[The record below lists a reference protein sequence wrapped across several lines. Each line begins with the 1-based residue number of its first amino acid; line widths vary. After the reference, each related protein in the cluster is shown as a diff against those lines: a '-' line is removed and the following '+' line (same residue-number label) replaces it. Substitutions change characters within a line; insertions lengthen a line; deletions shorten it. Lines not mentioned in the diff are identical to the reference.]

1 MSDFIEKIYNLFL
14 PHEFQLLMW
23 VFIICGFLCFVLI
36 IYRLQVLK
44 TISNDLQRHNIQLN
58 ILMQNQSD
66 LWALWWG
73 ANKRLICSADLSK
86 KFGVSTS
93 AQMSP
98 LYIKYFFESFDF
110 KSFFKIVHGEGTYT
124 QECKAASEGS
134 IFFIFG
140 SAKRV
145 KDDWCYTLWFRN
157 ISHQKSKTELHN
169 DIINELRMER
179 DIMKDILDN
188 IPLPVWY
195 KNDQKKLLFCNKAYA
210 STLETTPDQ
219 AVVDQN
225 LLKSWQQ
232 GGRTPDLTE
241 LVIKSKQRHTQQSH
255 IVMKNERHYVE
266 FSETITQK
274 GFILGYLHDLSKQE
288 MLQQEIGHL
297 SKSTHEILEVI
308 SLPVI
313 IYNNNKQVEFFN
325 NPYIKMFELD
335 QTWLETKPT
344 FSEVLEELRAKR
356 KIPETEDFQ
365 VYKNRQLAYFNN
377 LLEPIEDFAY
387 YPDGRTVR
395 MVTAPYHNGGLMI
408 TLNDITD
415 WLTLERRYN
424 TLLAVH
430 RQVADNLFEGLV
442 VFGSD
447 HKLQLYNSAFC
458 RMWHYN
464 EDELTPP
471 PHLDAII
478 DKIKTRIDYKH
489 YDANWGNFTNRIRAK
504 IIDRSATKEGRIKLY
519 DEVVYDFSSTP
530 LPDGSS
536 LITFLDVSDR
546 YRIEK
551 SLLERSEALELAHG
565 IKSDYISMIHQ
576 GIKYPLRGI
585 LLSFTDMLEKKYG
598 DINPKYQDRLK
609 SIWLE
614 VEHILRF
621 IENVNDLASI
631 ESGNSS
637 LNKEQ
642 VNIIQLMEEVKATLL
657 ESTFEKNLCISLD
670 YNKNDIYFLLG
681 DLKRLKQVFFNLL
694 RNAISFAVP
703 EELITIQIKNFNEEI
718 HISVSNAKAMI
729 PYEDTYGASKK
740 LKKGENIITGL
751 GFSLIKKIA
760 KLHGGSVKLNH
771 QKGTLVSCVLSKKVH
786 ELT

>member
-14 PHEFQLLMW
+14 PHEFQLLLW
-23 VFIICGFLCFVLI
+23 TFIICGVLCFFLI
-36 IYRLQVLK
+36 VYRLRVLQ
-44 TISNDLQRHNIQLN
+44 TISNDLRRHNIQLR
-58 ILMQNQSD
+58 ILMQNQTD

-73 ANKRLICSADLSK
+73 ANKVLLCSQELAK
-86 KFGVSTS
+86 KIGVSHN

-98 LYIKYFFESFDF
+98 QYIKYLFESFDF
-110 KSFFKIVHGEGTYT
+110 KAFFNTVHAGKTYS
-124 QECKAASEGS
+124 QECKASSEES
-134 IFFIFG
+134 TFYIFG
-140 SAKRV
+140 SAKRI

-157 ISHQKSKTELHN
+157 VSHQKSKAELHN
-169 DIINELRMER
+169 DIINELRTER
-179 DIMKDILDN
+179 DIMKDILDYV
-188 IPLPVWY
+188 PLPIWY
-195 KNDQKKLLFCNKAYA
+195 KNVQKKLLFCNKAYA
-210 STLETTPDQ
+210 NTLETTPDQ
-219 AVVDQN
+219 AVVDQI

-241 LVIKSKQRHTQQSH
+241 LVIKTKHRQTQQSH

-266 FSETITQK
+266 FCETLTQK
-274 GFILGYLHDLSKQE
+274 NGVVGYLRDLSNQE
-288 MLQQEIGHL
+288 ALQQEIAHL
-297 SKSTHEILEVI
+297 AKSTHEILEVI

-335 QTWLETKPT
+335 PAWLETKPT

-356 KIPETEDFQ
+356 KIPDTEDFQ
-365 VYKNRQLAYFNN
+365 VYKNKQLACFNN
-377 LLEPIEDFAY
+377 LLQPIEDIAY

-458 RMWHYN
+458 KMWHYQT
-464 EDELTPP
+464 DELTPA
-471 PHLDAII
+471 PHLDTII
-478 DKIKTRIDYKH
+478 EKIKSRIDYKH
-489 YDANWGNFTNRIRAK
+489 YDASWNNFTHRIRAK

-519 DEVVYDFSSTP
+519 DDVVYDFSSTP

-536 LITFLDVSDR
+536 LLTFLDVSDR

-551 SLLERSEALELAHG
+551 NLLERSEALELAHG
-565 IKSDYISMIHQ
+565 IKSDYISMIHH

-585 LLSFTDMLEKKYG
+585 LLNFSDMLEQKYG
-598 DINPKYQDRLK
+598 NIHPKYQECVK
-609 SIWLE
+609 TIWQE
-614 VEHILRF
+614 IDHILRF

-631 ESGNSS
+631 ESGSTTLS
-637 LNKEQ
+637 KEKINI
-642 VNIIQLMEEVKATLL
+642 VNLMDDIKTTLQENAL
-657 ESTFEKNLCISLD
+657 EKNLDIALD
-670 YNKNDIYFLLG
+670 FDNKNTYILEG
-681 DLKRLKQVFFNLL
+681 DLRRLKQIFFNLL
-694 RNAISFAVP
+694 RNAITFSTP
-703 EELITIQIKNFNEEI
+703 EEVISIQIKEFPEEI
-718 HISVSNAKAMI
+718 HIDVANEKAMI

-740 LKKGENIITGL
+740 LKRGENIITGL
-751 GFSLIKKIA
+751 GFSLIKKIVT
-760 KLHGGSVKLNH
+760 LHGGSVKLNH
-771 QKGTLVSCVLSKKVH
+771 HKGTLVSCILSKKNM
-786 ELT
+786 

>member
-14 PHEFQLLMW
+14 PHEFQLLLW
-23 VFIICGFLCFVLI
+23 LFIICGGLCFVLI
-36 IYRLQVLK
+36 IYRLRVLQ
-44 TISNDLQRHNIQLN
+44 TITNDLRRHNLQLK

-66 LWALWWG
+66 IWALWWG
-73 ANKRLICSADLSK
+73 SNKVLTCSPELSK
-86 KFGVSTS
+86 KFGVSQN

-98 LYIKYFFESFDF
+98 QYIKYLFESFDF
-110 KSFFKIVHGEGTYT
+110 KAFFRSVHVGDTYS
-124 QECKAASEGS
+124 QECKAASEES
-134 IFFIFG
+134 IFYIFG

-145 KDDWCYTLWFRN
+145 RDDWCYTLWFRN
-157 ISHQKSKTELHN
+157 VSHQKSKTELHN
-169 DIINELRMER
+169 DIINELRTER

-188 IPLPVWY
+188 VPLPLWY
-195 KNDQKKLLFCNKAYA
+195 KDTHKKLLFCNKAYA
-210 STLETTPDQ
+210 NTLETTPDQ
-219 AVVDQN
+219 AVVDQV

-241 LVIKSKQRHTQQSH
+241 LVLKTKQRQTQQSH

-266 FSETITQK
+266 FSEVLTPK
-274 GFILGYLHDLSKQE
+274 GFVLGCLHDLSQQE

-297 SKSTHEILEVI
+297 GKSTHEILEVI

-335 QTWLETKPT
+335 PSWLETKPT

-356 KIPETEDFQ
+356 KIPDTEDFQ
-365 VYKNRQLAYFNN
+365 VYKNKQLACFNN
-377 LLEPIEDFAY
+377 LLAPIEDIAY

-408 TLNDITD
+408 TVNDITD

-464 EDELTPP
+464 EDELTPA
-471 PHLDAII
+471 PHLDTII

-489 YDANWGNFTNRIRAK
+489 YDASWGNFTNRIRAK
-504 IIDRSATKEGRIKLY
+504 IIDRSATKEGRIKLH

-536 LITFLDVSDR
+536 LLTFLDVSDR

-565 IKSDYISMIHQ
+565 IKSDYIAMIHQ

-585 LLSFTDMLEKKYG
+585 LLNFADMLEKKYG
-598 DINPKYQDRLK
+598 DINPKYQERVK

-614 VEHILRF
+614 IDHILRF

-631 ESGNSS
+631 ESGNTS
-637 LNKEQ
+637 LNIEE
-642 VNIIQLMEEVKATLL
+642 VNIVQVMEDVKATLL
-657 ESTFEKNLCISLD
+657 ESALEKKLQISLD
-670 YNKNDIYFLLG
+670 YHDQDAYHLQG
-681 DLKRLKQVFFNLL
+681 DLKRLKQIFFNLL
-694 RNAISFAVP
+694 RNAISFAVS
-703 EELITIQIKNFNEEI
+703 EELIKIHITELANEI
-718 HISVSNAKAMI
+718 HIEVSNAKAMI

-751 GFSLIKKIA
+751 GFSLIKRIA
-760 KLHGGSVKLNH
+760 TLHGGSVKLNH
-771 QKGTLVSCVLSKKVH
+771 QNGTSVRCILAKKSM
-786 ELT
+786 